1 MFNNQSCSRPTKSC
15 LPAGTANSAFTLIEI
30 LIGTVALTLFMA
42 GLFSLYSGGQK
53 LGSQSFWTQQTV
65 NRLRNACR
73 HISDNVKKSSYPS
86 TIIYPGN
93 VIENT
98 SSDFR
103 LKFNAREVTCAT
115 EAVNVAGN
123 ALGTYL
129 FQFAESTPERQRFDT
144 DTPATIR
151 YHIYSLS
158 REGRLL
164 YHLFTENAVVTVAPD
179 YVRSLA
185 RATFPPPAA
194 VLERNSVIAEDVE
207 SVSIKPQQENMVA
220 PITVSI
226 TCRYPRGDTR
236 RVEEATVVPNV
247 ANFKQPSGA
256 GTW

>member
-1 MFNNQSCSRPTKSC
+1 MYNKK
-15 LPAGTANSAFTLIEI
+15 LSAFTLVEI
-30 LIGTVALTLFMA
+30 LIGAAALSLFMA

-65 NRLRNACR
+65 NKLRNACR

-86 TIIYPGN
+86 TFIYPGK

-98 SSDFR
+98 GNDFR
-103 LKFNAREVTCAT
+103 LKFTAKEVTCAT
-115 EAVNVAGN
+115 ETVAVAGN
-123 ALGTYL
+123 NPGTYI
-129 FQFAESTPERQRFDT
+129 FQFAECTPERQQFET

-158 REGRLL
+158 NDGRLR

-179 YVRSLA
+179 FVKSLA
-185 RATFPPPAA
+185 KPTFPPGAA
-194 VLERNSVIAEDVE
+194 PLEKSAIIAEDVE
-207 SVSIKPQQENMVA
+207 SIAIKPQQENVVS

-236 RVEEATVVPNV
+236 RVEEATAVPNV
-247 ANFKQPSGA
+247 ANFKQNSGT